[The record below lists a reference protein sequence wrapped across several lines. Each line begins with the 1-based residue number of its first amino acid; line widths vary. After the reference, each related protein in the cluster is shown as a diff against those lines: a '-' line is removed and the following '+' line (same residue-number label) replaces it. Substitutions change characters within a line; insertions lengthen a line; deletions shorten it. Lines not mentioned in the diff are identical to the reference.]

1 MKLQVGSSVARGIY
15 KGADWTNL
23 DIKPHRGV
31 DIIADA
37 SEHIPL
43 DTNSVDEIH
52 CVHVLEHITRDKYP
66 KMLREMHRV
75 LKPGGHLYVETPDF
89 QATVDNLLA
98 AFISR
103 DVEAIHIWTTSVYGK
118 NEREGM
124 AHHWGFYEG
133 LLRREF
139 RHQGFNDV
147 ERLVFPNEMISTH
160 YKQEPVLL
168 VRGTK

>member
-1 MKLQVGSSVARGIY
+1 
-15 KGADWTNL
+15 
-23 DIKPHRGV
+23 
-31 DIIADA
+31 
-37 SEHIPL
+37 
-43 DTNSVDEIH
+43 
-52 CVHVLEHITRDKYP
+52 
-66 KMLREMHRV
+66 
-75 LKPGGHLYVETPDF
+75 
-89 QATVDNLLA
+89 
-98 AFISR
+98 
-103 DVEAIHIWTTSVYGK
+103 VYGK

>member
-1 MKLQVGSSVARGIY
+1 MKLQVGSSDVAGRY
-15 KGADWTNL
+15 KGEEWVNL
-23 DIKPHRGV
+23 DIKPHKGV
-31 DIIADA
+31 NIIADA
-37 SEHIPL
+37 SEKIPL

-52 CVHVLEHITRDKYP
+52 CVHVLEHVARDKYKP
-66 KMLREMHRV
+66 MLREMHRV

-89 QATVDNLLA
+89 KRTIDNLLA
-98 AFISR
+98 AFLSG
-103 DVEAIHIWTTSVYGK
+103 DTEGIHVWTTSVYGK
-118 NEREGM
+118 NERKGM

-139 RHQGFNDV
+139 RYQGFKEV
-147 ERLVFPNEMISTH
+147 ERLIDIDEMISTH